1 MNTVSV
7 FGAVQTG
14 YAVVTTRNLD
24 AWKQFGRDALG
35 LHMDERGPDLVSF
48 RVDDHERRLIVRS
61 GADEDFAALGLEV
74 TSRAALDE
82 ILRRLKARGVAVT
95 ESAGPEATLRGVER
109 FWSFVGPKRQTIEL
123 FQTART
129 TTEPLKLGVSGFLTG
144 RAGLF
149 HVAITSKCPDRM
161 IAFWQE
167 IFDARLSDRIEETM
181 SGVDMLI
188 TFLRLNERH
197 HSIAIARTKGLRLDP
212 IASRIQHMAFQVGEM
227 DDVTRAFERCCAM
240 GYKIAM
246 SMGQHT
252 NDREVSFYVVS
263 PSGFEIEL
271 GWNPLVIDEGE
282 WNPETVHQG
291 TSIWG
296 HKPLN
301 LTLAHK
307 LGQLRTGI
315 ASLFRSEYQ
324 PY

>member
-1 MNTVSV
+1 MTSNSV
-7 FGAVQTG
+7 FGYVHTG
-14 YAVVTTRNLD
+14 YALVTTRKLE

-35 LHMDERGPDLVSF
+35 LHMDERGPGLVSF
-48 RVDDHERRLIVRS
+48 RVDDHERRLIVRA
-61 GADEDFAALGLEV
+61 GEQEDYASLGLEV
-74 TSRAALDE
+74 TSRAALEE
-82 ILRRLKARGVAVT
+82 ILRRLKSRGVAVT
-95 ESAGPEATLRGVER
+95 EQAGPAAELRGVER
-109 FWSFVGPKRQTIEL
+109 FWSFAGPKRQTIEL
-123 FQTART
+123 FETART
-129 TTEPLKLGVSGFLTG
+129 TAEPLKLGVSGFLTG
-144 RAGLF
+144 EAGLF
-149 HVAITSKCPDRM
+149 HVAITSKDPDRM

-167 IFDARLSDRIEETM
+167 IFDARLSDKIEETM

-197 HSIAIARTKGLRLDP
+197 HSIAVARTKGMKLDP
-212 IASRIQHMAFQVGEM
+212 IPTRIQHMAFQVGEM
-227 DDVTRAFERCCAM
+227 DDVTRAFERCRAM
-240 GYKIAM
+240 GYQIAM

-271 GWNPLVIDEGE
+271 GWNPLVVNEDEWQGD
-282 WNPETVHQG
+282 TVHQG

-307 LGQLRTGI
+307 IGQFRTGI
-315 ASLFRSEYQ
+315 ASLFRAEYR